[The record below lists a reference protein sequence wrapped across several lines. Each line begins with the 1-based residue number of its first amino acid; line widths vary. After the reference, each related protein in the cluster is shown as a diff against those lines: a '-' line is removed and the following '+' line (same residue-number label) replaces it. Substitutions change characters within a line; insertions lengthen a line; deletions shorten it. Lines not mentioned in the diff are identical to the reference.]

1 MTQETYSNNFLQ
13 NNGFTFSLI
22 RIPQTIFRCTTVD
35 IPSLTVPAASAPYT
49 QGEQFFPGTA
59 NEFDELSL
67 SFLVDENLDNYE
79 ELYRWITQ
87 QRSYE
92 NQVPRNDKESFMVSD
107 GVLVTMTN
115 SFNAGRTFYFKDL
128 FPVTLGT
135 LHFDTSVDTVQPVE
149 CTVSFRYS
157 YFELR

>member
-1 MTQETYSNNFLQ
+1 MSEVYSNNFLQ
-13 NNGFTFSLI
+13 NNGFTFTLT
-22 RIPQTIFRCTTVD
+22 RIPQTVFRCTTVD
-35 IPSLTVPAASAPYT
+35 VPSLTVSPATAPYT

-59 NEFDELSL
+59 NEFDELTI
-67 SFLVDENLDNYE
+67 SFLVDEGLANYE

-92 NQVPRNDKESFMVSD
+92 NQVPKNDREILLVSD
-107 GVLVTMTN
+107 GSLVTMTN
-115 SFNAGRTFYFKDL
+115 SSNAGRTFYFKDL
-128 FPVTLGT
+128 FPVTLGS
-135 LHFDTSVDTVQPVE
+135 LHFDTSVDSVQPVE